1 MLRFT
6 SEIGTGHKLPFLD
19 VQVEISDGQHQLS
32 VYRKSTNLGK
42 CLDARSECPERYKTG
57 VVRSY
62 VRRALLTCSS
72 WQLLHLELQKLKQT
86 LVNNHY
92 SCKDIDREIRSAL
105 HKFMANPAQKGTS
118 QDGKGQT
125 YKVFYKNQM
134 TQNYKDD
141 EKALKRII
149 KRHVTPRDDKDTLQV
164 VIYYKNRRTSNL
176 VMANNEHEKTKLKA
190 TNVVYAFK
198 CTYGDCEPRPD
209 AVYIGHTTTSLSRR
223 LTCHLQSG
231 TPLQHMADVHGRKL
245 TRSDLTTNTTILAH
259 ESNRRKLQ
267 ITEAVLIRLNKPL
280 INTQQEHDGILTLWN
295 LF

>member
-1 MLRFT
+1 M
-6 SEIGTGHKLPFLD
+6 H
-19 VQVEISDGQHQLS
+19 
-32 VYRKSTNLGK
+32 RKPTNLGK

-57 VVRSY
+57 VIRSY

-72 WQLLHLELQKLKQT
+72 WPLVHLELQKLKQM

-92 SCKDIDREIRSAL
+92 SCKEIDAEIRSAL
-105 HKFMANPAQKGTS
+105 HKFMAVPAEVQ
-118 QDGKGQT
+118 QT
-125 YKVFYKNQM
+125 EDRQGETHKIFYKNQM
-134 TQNYKDD
+134 TPNYKAD
-141 EKALKRII
+141 ERALKQLI
-149 KRHVTPRDDKDTLQV
+149 KRNVTPQNMEDKLQV
-164 VIYYKNRRTSNL
+164 VIYYKNRRASNL
-176 VMANNEHEKTKLKA
+176 VMKNNEHEKGKLKA

-198 CTYGDCEPRPD
+198 CTYGDCELRPD

-231 TPLQHMADVHGRKL
+231 SPLQHMTDVHKRKL
-245 TRSDLTTNTTILAH
+245 TRTDLTNNTTILAH

-267 ITEAVLIRLNKPL
+267 ITEAVLIRLNKPQ